1 MHHTR
6 RLRTVNGLSAQCHR
20 GARTLCPVPQMDV
33 SLADAPA
40 QPPVEECP
48 VLRALG
54 AFDRP
59 LLSQGAEGVRPRS
72 AATVPVLC
80 TT

>member
-1 MHHTR
+1 
-6 RLRTVNGLSAQCHR
+6 
-20 GARTLCPVPQMDV
+20 MDV

-54 AFDRP
+54 AFDRL